1 MRRGRGWRVALLV
14 LVLILSAC
22 GRSPPTES
30 LLRRGNG
37 PEPDSLDPA
46 LAQTDSAAN
55 ILNDVYEGLT
65 VREPDGRV
73 GPGVAERWRVSAD
86 GRVVTFTLRASA
98 RWSNAEAVVAGDY
111 VASWR
116 RLVDPH
122 TASPYGAFLAPVD
135 GATEI
140 LAGQRAP
147 DTLGVTAPD
156 ARTLVVRLKEPMAS
170 FAALTAHWSTFATP
184 KGRPP
189 GPPGSAVTNGAYVP
203 VAWKLGDAVE
213 ARRNR
218 AYWND
223 AATHIERVRYLHI
236 PDPLA
241 EYRRFRA
248 GDLDVTYTLPQLPY
262 EGLRARH
269 GDALRIGPM
278 LGLYY
283 YGFDLTRPPFR
294 DAPGLRRALA
304 MVVDRERLVT
314 AVTGLGEAAAV
325 SFVPPGMPDYVSERF
340 DWADVPLEARLAEA
354 RRLYR
359 AAGFGP
365 SHPLVLSLVYP
376 TGSAHQR
383 VALALAAM
391 WKDGLGL
398 EVQLTAMDQKRAL
411 AAVSAH
417 EAPMFRSSWIADY
430 ADPATFLDTL
440 ASDSGLNLVGYRN
453 AAYDVALATAHRA
466 SGAARTAAFAAAERQ
481 MLGDTPLIP
490 LYFYVTKHLV
500 AANVI
505 GWRTDGLNL
514 TLSRMLA
521 LKPRRIVE

>member
-14 LVLILSAC
+14 LGLLLSAC
-22 GRSPPTES
+22 GRVPSTES

-65 VREPDGRV
+65 VRERDGRI
-73 GPGVAERWRVSAD
+73 GPGVAERWTVSAD
-86 GRVVTFTLRASA
+86 GRVITYTLRASA
-98 RWSNAEAVVAGDY
+98 RWSNGEAVVAGDY

-116 RLVDPH
+116 RLVDPR
-122 TASPYGAFLAPVD
+122 TASPYGSFLAPVE
-135 GATEI
+135 GAAEI

-156 ARTLVVRLKEPMAS
+156 AHTVVVRLKEPMAT

-184 KGRPP
+184 QGRPP
-189 GPPGSAVTNGAYVP
+189 GAPGSAVTNGAYVP

-223 AATHIERVRYLHI
+223 AATRIERVRYLHI
-236 PDPLA
+236 PDALA

-262 EGLRARH
+262 EDLRARH

-283 YGFDLTRPPFR
+283 YGFDLTHPPFR

-304 MVVDRERLVT
+304 MVIDRQRLVT
-314 AVTGLGEAAAV
+314 AVTGLGETAAV
-325 SFVPPGMPDYVSERF
+325 GFVPPGMPDYMSQRF
-340 DWADVPLEARLAEA
+340 DWAEVPPEARLAEA

-365 SHPLVLSLVYP
+365 SHPLALSLVYP

-391 WKDGLGL
+391 WKDALGIA
-398 EVQLTAMDQKRAL
+398 VQLTAMDQKRAL
-411 AAVSAH
+411 ATMSAH

-430 ADPATFLDTL
+430 EDPATFLDTL

-453 AAYDVALATAHRA
+453 GAYDAALATAHRV
-466 SGAARTAAFAAAERQ
+466 SGSARGAAFAAAERQ
-481 MLGDTPLIP
+481 MLTDTPLIP

-500 AANVI
+500 ASKVV
-505 GWRTDGLNL
+505 GWQTDGLNRS
-514 TLSRMLA
+514 LSRTLA
-521 LKPRRIVE
+521 LEPDRARE